1 MSSPVRTAAAL
12 IVKNEEFFLPG
23 CLESLQSRVDQI
35 VVVDTGST
43 DASTDIASNAGAVLL
58 RHEWQ
63 QDFSAARNC
72 GLEAVTCD
80 WVLYIDADERLA
92 LPDGGVLGDY
102 LDGSAI
108 AATVR
113 FRPKSGYT
121 RYREPRLFRNDPRLR
136 FEGRIHETIVPKLR
150 EISAR
155 DGLPIVNSRV
165 ELDHL
170 GYDGDQSHKHA
181 RNLPLLEASVRNDPD
196 RIYYWYHLAETLA
209 AVGRQREAL
218 EACAQ
223 GLARAERGASEKQR
237 AEASMIV
244 HTQARLQIERGEDP
258 LPSIAKGLACV
269 PDDHGLSFLYAKA
282 LIDAERPVEAL
293 AIAQRLLAQ
302 DPDLLTD
309 ELLAF
314 DRRIFRDKGC
324 ELAALACLR
333 LGRRDEAGAYFEK
346 AARLAPDIP
355 AYRFKAAAL
364 LPPTAAGS

>member
-1 MSSPVRTAAAL
+1 MSNPVSVAAAL
-12 IVKNEEFFLPG
+12 IVKDEEYFLPG
-23 CLESLQSRVDQI
+23 CIESLQGRVDQI
-35 VVVDTGST
+35 VIVDTGST
-43 DASTDIASNAGAVLL
+43 DGSVGIAAGAGALLL
-58 RHEWQ
+58 RHPWQ

-72 GLEAVTCD
+72 GLDAVSCD
-80 WVLYIDADERLA
+80 WVLYIDADERLT
-92 LPDGGVLGDY
+92 LPGGGMLGDY
-102 LDGSAI
+102 IDEAAI

-136 FEGRIHETIVPKLR
+136 FEGKIHETIVPKLR
-150 EISAR
+150 EIGAK
-155 DGLPIVNSRV
+155 DGLPIVNSKV

-209 AVGRQREAL
+209 ALGRQQEAL
-218 EACAQ
+218 EACAR
-223 GLARAERGASEKQR
+223 GLASAERDLSEKQR

-258 LPSIAKGLACV
+258 LPSIAKGLARM
-269 PDDHGLSFLYAKA
+269 PDDHGLSFLHATA
-282 LIDAERPVEAL
+282 LIDADRPIEAL
-293 AIAQRLLAQ
+293 AIAKRLLAL
-302 DPDLLTD
+302 DPDRLTD

-314 DRRIFRDKGC
+314 DRRIFRDKAC

-333 LGRRDEAGAYFEK
+333 LGRRDEAAAYFAD
-346 AARLAPDIP
+346 AAELAPDVL
-355 AYRFKAAAL
+355 AYRLKATAL
-364 LPPTAAGS
+364 SPPPVSGR